1 MSERSERASG
11 ASVTLLDVAKAAGVS
26 LATASRVLG
35 GSRDRVSPALAQR
48 VIDAARELDYVPN
61 AQAKALARASST
73 TVGLVVHD
81 VSDPYFS
88 EIARGVLNAASDEG
102 HLVLICNAHRDPD
115 RELQY
120 LIELRSQRVQ
130 AMLMA
135 GSGYTERAAE
145 APLARELMAFRA
157 AGGAVAL
164 IGRHDAALD
173 TVQPDNV
180 GGAAA
185 VGRWLAAHGHRDIAV
200 VAGPPA
206 LSTIQDRLEG
216 LRAGL
221 NAYGLSLRDDLV
233 RHVDF
238 TRDGGYRATCDL
250 LDSRRPFT
258 AIFALNDTMAIGGLI
273 ACRDR
278 AVPVPDDVSIIGFDD
293 IPFAVDVTPSLTTVR
308 IPMEQMGADA
318 VRLALAQRAGDQP
331 RVVSTTSELVLRDS
345 TGPRP

>member
-1 MSERSERASG
+1 
-11 ASVTLLDVAKAAGVS
+11 
-26 LATASRVLG
+26 
-35 GSRDRVSPALAQR
+35 
-48 VIDAARELDYVPN
+48 
-61 AQAKALARASST
+61 
-73 TVGLVVHD
+73 LVVHD

-88 EIARGVLNAASDEG
+88 EIARGVLRAASDEG
-102 HLVLICNAHRDPD
+102 HLVLICNAHRDPE

-120 LIELRSQRVQ
+120 LVELRSQRVQ

-180 GGAAA
+180 GGAVA

-200 VAGPPA
+200 VAGPPG

-216 LRAGL
+216 LRTGL

-258 AIFALNDTMAIGGLI
+258 AIFALNDTMAIGGLT

-278 AVPVPDDVSIIGFDD
+278 AVTVPDEISVVGFDD

-308 IPMEQMGADA
+308 IPLEQMGVDA
-318 VRLALAQRAGDQP
+318 VRLALASHREGRQRVITAASQ
-331 RVVSTTSELVLRDS
+331 LVLRDS
-345 TGPRP
+345 AGPAPSPHR